1 MGGMNMSQSRVR
13 LTLSAVSLSVAAI
26 AATGVQAQDR
36 ADALSKL
43 PQNLQ
48 ALYTD
53 AVDVGPSLYADFKAP
68 AKPWKWCHSE
78 SYMGNPWR
86 VTFNGELARL
96 VEGAKASGDVSEF
109 IVSDSNNDI
118 TQQISQIRAFI
129 EQGCSVI
136 TTIAGSST
144 ALNAVIEDA
153 HKAGIPV
160 ITSAGA
166 VTTPHAI
173 NVMHNQNLWGYQMGK
188 GIAQALPNGGT
199 ILQVEGISG
208 HPLVQQEN
216 AGLDKA
222 VSEAT
227 GLTIARKVSG
237 EWTGTTTKSAVLQ
250 ALATTPQNIDA
261 VWSTG
266 SEARFIAEAFQQA
279 GRPLPLIA
287 ASISGDALGF
297 WNANQADFKF
307 YGGEVS
313 PHVAAQNAFR
323 VALRVVE
330 GQTPIVNTIIAPMP
344 LITQADLPTW
354 YKDCMKP
361 DSTSIFPVPPADPFP
376 EDVLNG
382 YFTNG
387 AATPLYDFAKTPA
400 SCTP

>member
-1 MGGMNMSQSRVR
+1 MKTFQSGFG
-13 LTLSAVSLSVAAI
+13 LSLLAAALLSSAAVPAY
-26 AATGVQAQDR
+26 
-36 ADALSKL
+36 ADARSDALQAL
-43 PQNLQ
+43 PATVR

-53 AVDVGPSLYADFKAP
+53 AVDVAPSQLSEFEAP
-68 AKPWKWCHSE
+68 AKPWRWCHSE

-86 VTFNGELARL
+86 VTFNDELARL
-96 VEGAKASGDVSEF
+96 VNGVKEAGDVSEF
-109 IVSDSNNDI
+109 VVSDSNGDA
-118 TQQISQIRAFI
+118 TQQISQIRSFI
-129 EQGCSVI
+129 ERGCSVI

-144 ALNAVIEDA
+144 ALNAVIEEA

-166 VTTPHAI
+166 VTTPVAI

-188 GIAQALPNGGT
+188 GIAEALPDGGT

-222 VSEAT
+222 VAES
-227 GLTIARKVSG
+227 GNLTIARKVSG

-250 ALATTPQNIDA
+250 ALATTPQQIDA

-297 WNANQADFKF
+297 WHENQDSFKF

-313 PHVAAQNAFR
+313 PHVAAHNAFR
-323 VALRVVE
+323 VALRILE
-330 GQTPIVNTIIAPMP
+330 GQKPIVNTIIAPMP
-344 LITQADLPTW
+344 TITQADLPTW

-361 DSTSIFPVPPADPFP
+361 DSAAIFPIPPQDPFP
-376 EDVLNG
+376 EELLNG
-382 YFTNG
+382 YFSNG
-387 AATPLYDFAKTPA
+387 QATPLYDFAKVPA
-400 SCTP
+400 SCAK

>member
-1 MGGMNMSQSRVR
+1 MKA
-13 LTLSAVSLSVAAI
+13 LAVALLVLPAVQA
-26 AATGVQAQDR
+26 QAQDR
-36 ADALSKL
+36 AELIGALPEK
-43 PQNLQ
+43 LQ

-53 AVDVGPSLYADFKAP
+53 AIEVGPSMYSDFKAP
-68 AKPWKWCHSE
+68 AKPWRWCHSE

-86 VTFNGELARL
+86 VTFNDELKRL
-96 VEGAKASGDVSEF
+96 VEGAKSAGDVSEF
-109 IVSDSNNDI
+109 VVSDSNGDV

-153 HKAGIPV
+153 YKAGIPV

-166 VTTPHAI
+166 VTTPYAI
-173 NVMHNQNLWGYQMGK
+173 NVMHNQNLWGYQMGE
-188 GIAQALPNGGT
+188 GIAENLPDGGT

-216 AGLDKA
+216 AGLEKA
-222 VSEAT
+222 VAEA
-227 GLTIARKVSG
+227 GNLTIARKVSG
-237 EWTGTTTKSAVLQ
+237 EWTGTTTKSSVLQ
-250 ALATTPQNIDA
+250 ALATTPQQIDA

-279 GRPLPLIA
+279 GRPLPLIT

-297 WNANQADFKF
+297 WHANQDNFKF

-323 VALRVVE
+323 VALRILE
-330 GQTPIVNTIIAPMP
+330 GQKPLINTIIAPMP
-344 LITQADLPTW
+344 TITQIDLPTW

-361 DSTSIFPVPPADPFP
+361 DSAAIFPVPPTDPFP
-376 EDVLNG
+376 EELLNG
-382 YFTNG
+382 YFSNG
-387 AATPLYDFAKTPA
+387 AATPLYDFSKVPA
-400 SCTP
+400 SCAD

>member
-1 MGGMNMSQSRVR
+1 MKTFQSGFR
-13 LTLSAVSLSVAAI
+13 LSLLAAALLSSASLPAY
-26 AATGVQAQDR
+26 
-36 ADALSKL
+36 ADARSDA
-43 PQNLQ
+43 LQ
-48 ALYTD
+48 ALPENVRALYTE
-53 AVDVGPSLYADFKAP
+53 AVDVAPATFTDFKAP
-68 AKPWKWCHSE
+68 AKPWRWCHSE

-86 VTFNGELARL
+86 VTFNDELARL
-96 VEGAKASGDVSEF
+96 VNGAKEAGDVSEF
-109 IVSDSNNDI
+109 IVSDSNGDA

-129 EQGCSVI
+129 ERGCSVI

-153 HKAGIPV
+153 QKAGIPV

-166 VTTPHAI
+166 VTTPAAI
-173 NVMHNQNLWGYQMGK
+173 NVMHNQNLWGYQMGT
-188 GIAQALPNGGT
+188 GIAGALPNGGT

-222 VSEAT
+222 VAES
-227 GLTIARKVSG
+227 GNLTIARKVSG

-250 ALATTPQNIDA
+250 ALATTPQQIDA

-287 ASISGDALGF
+287 GSISGDALGF
-297 WNANQADFKF
+297 WHENQNTFKF

-323 VALRVVE
+323 VALRIIE
-330 GQTPIVNTIIAPMP
+330 GQKPIVNTIIAPMP
-344 LITQADLPTW
+344 SITQADLPTW

-361 DSTSIFPVPPADPFP
+361 DSAAIFPIPPQDPFP
-376 EDVLNG
+376 EELLNG
-382 YFTNG
+382 YFSNG
-387 AATPLYDFAKTPA
+387 QATPLYDFAKVPA
-400 SCTP
+400 SCAK

>member
-1 MGGMNMSQSRVR
+1 MSQFCSGVS
-13 LTLSAVSLSVAAI
+13 LKALAVALLALSA
-26 AATGVQAQDR
+26 ATAQAQDR
-36 ADALSKL
+36 AEIIGAL
-43 PQNLQ
+43 PENLQ
-48 ALYTD
+48 LLYTD
-53 AVDVGPSLYADFKAP
+53 AIEVGPSMYADFKAP
-68 AKPWKWCHSE
+68 AKPWRWCHSE

-86 VTFNGELARL
+86 VTFNDELQRL
-96 VEGAKASGDVSEF
+96 VEGAKATGDVSEF
-109 IVSDSNNDI
+109 IVSDSNGDA
-118 TQQISQIRAFI
+118 TQQISQMRAFI

-153 HKAGIPV
+153 YKAGIPV

-166 VTTPHAI
+166 VTTPYAI

-188 GIAQALPNGGT
+188 GIAENLPDGGT
-199 ILQVEGISG
+199 ILQIEGISG

-222 VSEAT
+222 VAEAEN
-227 GLTIARKVSG
+227 LTIARKVSG

-250 ALATTPQNIDA
+250 ALATTPQQIDA

-266 SEARFIAEAFQQA
+266 SEGRFIAEAFQQA
-279 GRPLPLIA
+279 GRPLPLIT

-297 WNANQADFKF
+297 WHENQDSFKF

-323 VALRVVE
+323 VALRMIE
-330 GQTPIVNTIIAPMP
+330 GQKPLINTIIAPMP
-344 LITQADLPTW
+344 TITQADLPSW

-361 DSTSIFPVPPADPFP
+361 DSAAIFPIPPTDPFP
-376 EDVLNG
+376 EELLNG
-382 YFTNG
+382 YFSNG
-387 AATPLYDFAKTPA
+387 AATPLYDFSKVPA
-400 SCTP
+400 SCTN

>member
-1 MGGMNMSQSRVR
+1 MKTSETGFGLALLAAAV
-13 LTLSAVSLSVAAI
+13 LSSSALPAY
-26 AATGVQAQDR
+26 
-36 ADALSKL
+36 ADARSEALQAL
-43 PQNLQ
+43 PEKAR

-53 AVDVGPSLYADFKAP
+53 AVDLGLAQFSDFKAP
-68 AKPWKWCHSE
+68 AKPWRWCHSE

-86 VTFNGELARL
+86 VTFNDELARL
-96 VEGAKASGDVSEF
+96 VDGAKEAGDVSEF
-109 IVSDSNNDI
+109 VVSDSNGDT
-118 TQQISQIRAFI
+118 TQQISQIRSFI
-129 EQGCSVI
+129 ERGCSVI

-153 HKAGIPV
+153 YKAGIPV

-166 VTTPHAI
+166 VTTPSAI

-188 GIAQALPNGGT
+188 GIAQALPNGGS

-216 AGLDKA
+216 AGLEKA
-222 VSEAT
+222 VAES
-227 GLTIARKVSG
+227 GNLTIARKVSG

-250 ALATTPQNIDA
+250 ALATTPQQIDA

-287 ASISGDALGF
+287 ASISGDALGY
-297 WNANQADFKF
+297 WQENQDAFKF

-323 VALRVVE
+323 VALRVVS
-330 GQTPIVNTIIAPMP
+330 GQKPIVNTIIAPMP
-344 LITQADLPTW
+344 TIAQADLPTW

-361 DSTSIFPVPPADPFP
+361 DSAAIFPIPPQDPFP
-376 EDVLNG
+376 EELLNA
-382 YFTNG
+382 YFSNG
-387 AATPLYDFAKTPA
+387 EATPLYDFSKVPA
-400 SCTP
+400 SCTK

>member
-1 MGGMNMSQSRVR
+1 MKTFQSGFR
-13 LTLSAVSLSVAAI
+13 LSLLAAALLSTAAVPAH
-26 AATGVQAQDR
+26 
-36 ADALSKL
+36 ADVHSDA
-43 PQNLQ
+43 LQ
-48 ALYTD
+48 ALPENVRALYTE
-53 AVDVGPSLYADFKAP
+53 AVDVAPAALGDFKAP
-68 AKPWKWCHSE
+68 AKPWRWCHSE

-86 VTFNGELARL
+86 VTFNDELARL
-96 VEGAKASGDVSEF
+96 VNGAKEAGDVSEF
-109 IVSDSNNDI
+109 IVSDSNGDA

-129 EQGCSVI
+129 ERGCSVI

-153 HKAGIPV
+153 QKAGIPV

-166 VTTPHAI
+166 VTTPVAI

-188 GIAQALPNGGT
+188 GIAEALPNGGT

-222 VSEAT
+222 VAES
-227 GLTIARKVSG
+227 GNLTIARKVSG

-250 ALATTPQNIDA
+250 ALATTPQQIDA

-297 WNANQADFKF
+297 WHENQDGFKF

-323 VALRVVE
+323 VALRIIE
-330 GQTPIVNTIIAPMP
+330 GQKPIVNTIIAPMP
-344 LITQADLPTW
+344 TITQADLPTW

-361 DSTSIFPVPPADPFP
+361 DSAAIFPIPPQDPFP
-376 EDVLNG
+376 EELLNG
-382 YFTNG
+382 YFSNG
-387 AATPLYDFAKTPA
+387 QATPLYDFAKIPA
-400 SCTP
+400 SCAQ

>member
-1 MGGMNMSQSRVR
+1 MTLLRMGFGLKLLATAM
-13 LTLSAVSLSVAAI
+13 LSSAAI
-26 AATGVQAQDR
+26 PAFADSRSEALQA
-36 ADALSKL
+36 L
-43 PQNLQ
+43 PDNVR

-53 AVDVGPSLYADFKAP
+53 AVDVGPSGLADFSAP

-86 VTFNGELARL
+86 VTFNDELARL
-96 VEGAKASGDVSEF
+96 VNGAKEAGDVSEF
-109 IVSDSNNDI
+109 IVSDSNGDA
-118 TQQISQIRAFI
+118 TQQISQIRSFI
-129 EQGCSVI
+129 ERGCSVI

-144 ALNAVIEDA
+144 ALNTVIEDA

-166 VTTPHAI
+166 VTTPTAI

-188 GIAQALPNGGT
+188 GIADALPDGGAV
-199 ILQVEGISG
+199 LQVEGISG

-222 VSEAT
+222 VAEA
-227 GLTIARKVSG
+227 GNLTVARKVSG

-250 ALATTPQNIDA
+250 ALATTPQQIDA

-279 GRPLPLIA
+279 GRPMPLIA
-287 ASISGDALGF
+287 ASISGDALGY
-297 WNANQADFKF
+297 WNANQDTFKF

-313 PHVAAQNAFR
+313 PHVAAHNAFR
-323 VALRVVE
+323 VALRIVS
-330 GQTPIVNTIIAPMP
+330 GQKPLVNTIIAPMP
-344 LITQADLPTW
+344 TITQADLPTW

-361 DSTSIFPVPPADPFP
+361 DSAAIFPIPPQDPFP
-376 EDVLNG
+376 EDLLNG

-387 AATPLYDFAKTPA
+387 EATPLYDFTQVPA
-400 SCTP
+400 SCAE

>member
-1 MGGMNMSQSRVR
+1 MKTFESGF
-13 LTLSAVSLSVAAI
+13 SLSLVAAALLSS
-26 AATGVQAQDR
+26 AAVPAY
-36 ADALSKL
+36 ADARSDALQAL
-43 PQNLQ
+43 PENAR

-53 AVDVGPSLYADFKAP
+53 AVDVGPSQFADFKAP
-68 AKPWKWCHSE
+68 AKPWRWCHSE

-86 VTFNGELARL
+86 VTFNDELARL
-96 VEGAKASGDVSEF
+96 VNGAKEAGDVSEF
-109 IVSDSNNDI
+109 VVSDSNGDT
-118 TQQISQIRAFI
+118 TQQISQIRSFI
-129 EQGCSVI
+129 ERGCSVI

-144 ALNAVIEDA
+144 ALNAVIEEA
-153 HKAGIPV
+153 YKAGIPV

-166 VTTPHAI
+166 VTSSAAV

-188 GIAQALPNGGT
+188 GIAEGLPNGGT

-222 VSEAT
+222 VAES
-227 GLTIARKVSG
+227 GNLTIARKVSG
-237 EWTGTTTKSAVLQ
+237 EWTGTTTKSVILQ
-250 ALATTPQNIDA
+250 ALATTPQQIDA

-287 ASISGDALGF
+287 ASISGDALGY
-297 WNANQADFKF
+297 WNANRDGFKF

-323 VALRVVE
+323 VALRVVS
-330 GQTPIVNTIIAPMP
+330 GQKPIVNTIIAPMP
-344 LITQADLPTW
+344 TITQADLPIW

-361 DSTSIFPVPPADPFP
+361 DSAAIFPIPPQDPFP
-376 EDVLNG
+376 EELLNA

-387 AATPLYDFAKTPA
+387 EATPLYDFSKVPA
-400 SCTP
+400 SCSN

>member
-1 MGGMNMSQSRVR
+1 MKTFVPGLG
-13 LTLSAVSLSVAAI
+13 LSLMAAALLSSASVPAL
-26 AATGVQAQDR
+26 
-36 ADALSKL
+36 ADARSDALQAL
-43 PQNLQ
+43 PENVR

-53 AVDVGPSLYADFKAP
+53 AVDVAPAQLGEFKAP
-68 AKPWKWCHSE
+68 AKPWRWCHSE

-86 VTFNGELARL
+86 VTFNDELARL
-96 VEGAKASGDVSEF
+96 VNGAKEAGHVSEF
-109 IVSDSNNDI
+109 VVSDSNGDT
-118 TQQISQIRAFI
+118 TQQISQIRSFI
-129 EQGCSVI
+129 ERGCSVI

-153 HKAGIPV
+153 AKAGIPV

-166 VTTPHAI
+166 VTTPVAI

-188 GIAQALPNGGT
+188 GIAEALPNGGT

-222 VSEAT
+222 VAES
-227 GLTIARKVSG
+227 GNLTIARKVSG

-250 ALATTPQNIDA
+250 ALATTPQQIDA

-287 ASISGDALGF
+287 GSISGDALGY
-297 WNANQADFKF
+297 WNANQDTFKF

-323 VALRVVE
+323 VALRIVS
-330 GQTPIVNTIIAPMP
+330 GQKPVVNTIIAPMP
-344 LITQADLPTW
+344 TITQADLPTW

-361 DSTSIFPVPPADPFP
+361 DSAAIFPIPPQDPFP
-376 EDVLNG
+376 EDLLSA

-387 AATPLYDFAKTPA
+387 EATPLYDFSKVPA
-400 SCTP
+400 SCSN

>member
-1 MGGMNMSQSRVR
+1 MKTFQSGFG
-13 LTLSAVSLSVAAI
+13 LSLLAVALLSSAAVP
-26 AATGVQAQDR
+26 AH
-36 ADALSKL
+36 ADARSDALQAL
-43 PQNLQ
+43 PEAVR

-53 AVDVGPSLYADFKAP
+53 AVDVGPSQLSAFKAP
-68 AKPWKWCHSE
+68 AKPWRWCHSE

-86 VTFNGELARL
+86 VTFNDELARL
-96 VEGAKASGDVSEF
+96 VNGVKEAGDVSEF
-109 IVSDSNNDI
+109 IVSDSNGDA
-118 TQQISQIRAFI
+118 TQQISQIRSFI
-129 EQGCSVI
+129 ERGCSVI

-144 ALNAVIEDA
+144 ALNAVIEEA

-166 VTTPHAI
+166 VTTPVAI

-188 GIAQALPNGGT
+188 GIAQALPDGGT

-222 VSEAT
+222 VAES
-227 GLTIARKVSG
+227 GNLTIARKVSG

-250 ALATTPQNIDA
+250 ALATTPQQIDA

-279 GRPLPLIA
+279 GRPLPLIT
-287 ASISGDALGF
+287 ASISGDALGY
-297 WNANQADFKF
+297 WHENQDAFKF

-323 VALRVVE
+323 VALRILE
-330 GQTPIVNTIIAPMP
+330 GQKPVVNTIIAPMP
-344 LITQADLPTW
+344 TITQADLPTW

-361 DSTSIFPVPPADPFP
+361 DSAAIFPIPPQDPFP
-376 EDVLNG
+376 EELLNG
-382 YFTNG
+382 YFSNG
-387 AATPLYDFAKTPA
+387 QATPLYDFAKVPA
-400 SCTP
+400 SCTK

>member
-1 MGGMNMSQSRVR
+1 MKTHRSR
-13 LTLSAVSLSVAAI
+13 LCLGIVAAALLSTAVI
-26 AATGVQAQDR
+26 PAHADDR
-36 ADALSKL
+36 SDV
-43 PQNLQ
+43 LQ
-48 ALYTD
+48 ALPEEVRALYTA
-53 AVDVGPSLYADFKAP
+53 AVDVAPSKFSDFKAP
-68 AKPWKWCHSE
+68 AKPWRWCHSE

-86 VTFNGELARL
+86 VTFNNELARL
-96 VEGAKASGDVSEF
+96 VDATKQSGDVSEF
-109 IVSDSNNDI
+109 VVSDSNGDV

-153 HKAGIPV
+153 YKAGIPV

-166 VTTPHAI
+166 VTTSYAV

-222 VSEAT
+222 VAES
-227 GLTIARKVSG
+227 GNLTIARKVSG

-250 ALATTPQNIDA
+250 ALATTPQPIDA

-279 GRPLPLIA
+279 GRPLPLIT
-287 ASISGDALGF
+287 ASISGDALGY
-297 WNANQADFKF
+297 WNQNKDSFKF

-323 VALRVVE
+323 VALRVVS
-330 GQTPIVNTIIAPMP
+330 GQKPLVNTIIAPMP
-344 LITQADLPTW
+344 TITQADLPTW

-361 DSTSIFPVPPADPFP
+361 DSAAIFPIPPQDPFP
-376 EDVLNG
+376 EELLNS
-382 YFTNG
+382 YFSNG
-387 AATPLYDFAKTPA
+387 DATPPYDFSKVPS
-400 SCTP
+400 SCTQ

>member
-1 MGGMNMSQSRVR
+1 MNRLETGPG
-13 LTLSAVSLSVAAI
+13 LTLLAAALLSSTAFPAY
-26 AATGVQAQDR
+26 
-36 ADALSKL
+36 ADARSDAMQAL
-43 PQNLQ
+43 PENAR
-48 ALYTD
+48 ALYTE
-53 AVDVGPSLYADFKAP
+53 AVDVGPAQFADFKAP
-68 AKPWKWCHSE
+68 AKPWRWCHSE

-86 VTFNGELARL
+86 VTFNDELARL
-96 VEGAKASGDVSEF
+96 VNGAKEAGDVSEF
-109 IVSDSNNDI
+109 IVSDSNGDT
-118 TQQISQIRAFI
+118 TQQISQIRSFI
-129 EQGCSVI
+129 ETGCSII

-144 ALNAVIEDA
+144 ALNTVIEDA
-153 HKAGIPV
+153 YKAGIPV

-166 VTTPHAI
+166 VTTPTAI

-216 AGLDKA
+216 AGLEKA
-222 VSEAT
+222 VSES
-227 GLTIARKVSG
+227 GNLTVARKVSG

-250 ALATTPQNIDA
+250 ALATTPQQIDA

-287 ASISGDALGF
+287 ASISGDALGY
-297 WNANQADFKF
+297 WHENQDAFKF

-323 VALRVVE
+323 VALRVVS
-330 GQTPIVNTIIAPMP
+330 GQKPIVNTIIAPMP
-344 LITQADLPTW
+344 TITQADLPTW

-361 DSTSIFPVPPADPFP
+361 DSAAIFPIPPQDPFQ
-376 EDVLNG
+376 EDLLNA

-387 AATPLYDFAKTPA
+387 EATPLYDFSKVPA
-400 SCTP
+400 SCTK

>member
-1 MGGMNMSQSRVR
+1 MKLLHSGLGLN
-13 LTLSAVSLSVAAI
+13 LITAALLSAAAVP
-26 AATGVQAQDR
+26 AYADSRT
-36 ADALSKL
+36 DALQAL
-43 PQNLQ
+43 PENVR

-53 AVDVGPSLYADFKAP
+53 SVDVGPSQLGEFKAP
-68 AKPWKWCHSE
+68 DKPWRWCHSE

-86 VTFNGELARL
+86 VTFNDELARL
-96 VEGAKASGDVSEF
+96 VNGAKEAGDVSEF
-109 IVSDSNNDI
+109 VVSDSNGDA
-118 TQQISQIRAFI
+118 TQQISQIRSFI
-129 EQGCSVI
+129 ERGCSII

-153 HKAGIPV
+153 SKAGIPV

-166 VTTPHAI
+166 VTTPIAI

-188 GIAQALPNGGT
+188 GIAEALPNGGT

-222 VSEAT
+222 AAES
-227 GLTIARKVSG
+227 GNLTIARKVSG

-250 ALATTPQNIDA
+250 ALVTTPQQIDA

-287 ASISGDALGF
+287 ASISGDALGY
-297 WNANQADFKF
+297 WNANQDTFKF

-323 VALRVVE
+323 VALRVVS
-330 GQTPIVNTIIAPMP
+330 GQKPLVNTIIAPMP
-344 LITQADLPTW
+344 TITQADLPTW

-361 DSTSIFPVPPADPFP
+361 DSAAIFPIPPQDPFP
-376 EDVLNG
+376 EELLSAYFSNG
-382 YFTNG
+382 E
-387 AATPLYDFAKTPA
+387 ATPLYDYAKVPA
-400 SCTP
+400 SCAK

>member
-1 MGGMNMSQSRVR
+1 MKMFQSGFR
-13 LTLSAVSLSVAAI
+13 LSLLAAALLSSAAVPAY
-26 AATGVQAQDR
+26 
-36 ADALSKL
+36 ADARSDA
-43 PQNLQ
+43 LQ
-48 ALYTD
+48 ALPENVRALYTE
-53 AVDVGPSLYADFKAP
+53 AVDVAPAALGDFKAP
-68 AKPWKWCHSE
+68 AKPWRWCHSE

-86 VTFNGELARL
+86 VTFNDELARL
-96 VEGAKASGDVSEF
+96 VNGAKEAGDVSEF
-109 IVSDSNNDI
+109 IVSDSNGDA
-118 TQQISQIRAFI
+118 TQQISQIRSFI
-129 EQGCSVI
+129 ERGCSVI

-153 HKAGIPV
+153 QKAGIPV

-166 VTTPHAI
+166 VTTPAAI
-173 NVMHNQNLWGYQMGK
+173 NVMHNQNLWGYQMGR
-188 GIAQALPNGGT
+188 GIAEALPNGGT

-222 VSEAT
+222 VAES
-227 GLTIARKVSG
+227 GNLTIARKVSG

-250 ALATTPQNIDA
+250 ALATTPQQIDA

-287 ASISGDALGF
+287 GSISGDALGF
-297 WNANQADFKF
+297 WHENQDSFKF

-323 VALRVVE
+323 VALRIIE
-330 GQTPIVNTIIAPMP
+330 GQKPIVNTIIAPMP
-344 LITQADLPTW
+344 TITQADLPTW

-361 DSTSIFPVPPADPFP
+361 DSAAIFPIPPQDPFS
-376 EDVLNG
+376 EELLNG
-382 YFTNG
+382 YFSNG
-387 AATPLYDFAKTPA
+387 QATPLYDFAKVPA
-400 SCTP
+400 SCAK

>member
-1 MGGMNMSQSRVR
+1 MNRLESGLG
-13 LTLSAVSLSVAAI
+13 LTLLAAALLSSAAI
-26 AATGVQAQDR
+26 PAY
-36 ADALSKL
+36 ADARSDALQAL
-43 PQNLQ
+43 PDNAR

-53 AVDVGPSLYADFKAP
+53 AVDVGPAQFADFKAP
-68 AKPWKWCHSE
+68 TKPWRWCHSE

-86 VTFNGELARL
+86 VTFNDELARL
-96 VEGAKASGDVSEF
+96 VNGAKEAGDVSEF
-109 IVSDSNNDI
+109 VVSDSNGDT
-118 TQQISQIRAFI
+118 TQQISQMRSFI
-129 EQGCSVI
+129 EKGCSVI

-166 VTTPHAI
+166 VTTPTAI

-188 GIAQALPNGGT
+188 GIAQALQDGGT

-216 AGLDKA
+216 AGLEKA
-222 VSEAT
+222 VAES
-227 GLTIARKVSG
+227 GNLTIARKVSG

-250 ALATTPQNIDA
+250 ALATTPQQIDA

-287 ASISGDALGF
+287 ASISGDGLGY
-297 WNANQADFKF
+297 WHENQDAFKF

-323 VALRVVE
+323 VALRVVS
-330 GQTPIVNTIIAPMP
+330 GQKPIVNTIIAPMP
-344 LITQADLPTW
+344 TITQADLPTW

-361 DSTSIFPVPPADPFP
+361 DSAAIFPIPPQDPFP
-376 EDVLNG
+376 EELLSAYFSNG
-382 YFTNG
+382 Q
-387 AATPLYDFAKTPA
+387 ATPLYDFSKVPA
-400 SCTP
+400 SCTK

>member
-1 MGGMNMSQSRVR
+1 MKTFQSGFR
-13 LTLSAVSLSVAAI
+13 LSLLAAALLSSAAVPAY
-26 AATGVQAQDR
+26 
-36 ADALSKL
+36 ADARSDA
-43 PQNLQ
+43 LQ
-48 ALYTD
+48 ALPENVRALYTE
-53 AVDVGPSLYADFKAP
+53 AVDVAPAALGEFKAP
-68 AKPWKWCHSE
+68 AKPWRWCHSE

-86 VTFNGELARL
+86 VTFNDELARL
-96 VEGAKASGDVSEF
+96 VNGAKEAGAVSEF
-109 IVSDSNNDI
+109 IVSDSNGDA
-118 TQQISQIRAFI
+118 TQQISQIRSFI
-129 EQGCSVI
+129 ERGCSVI

-153 HKAGIPV
+153 QKAGIPV

-166 VTTPHAI
+166 VTTPAAI

-188 GIAQALPNGGT
+188 GIAEALPNGGA

-222 VSEAT
+222 VAES
-227 GLTIARKVSG
+227 GNLTIARKVSG

-250 ALATTPQNIDA
+250 ALATTPQQIDA

-287 ASISGDALGF
+287 GSISGDALGF
-297 WNANQADFKF
+297 WHENEDSFKF

-323 VALRVVE
+323 VALRIIE
-330 GQTPIVNTIIAPMP
+330 GQKPIVNTIIAPMP
-344 LITQADLPTW
+344 TITQADLPTW

-361 DSTSIFPVPPADPFP
+361 DSAAIFPIPPQDPFP
-376 EDVLNG
+376 EELLNG
-382 YFTNG
+382 YFSNG
-387 AATPLYDFAKTPA
+387 QATPLYDFAKVPA
-400 SCTP
+400 SCAK

>member
-1 MGGMNMSQSRVR
+1 MTGFRPR
-13 LTLSAVSLSVAAI
+13 LAFKAFTLAFLSATALAAP
-26 AATGVQAQDR
+26 AHSADR
-36 ADALSKL
+36 AALLAKL
-43 PQNLQ
+43 PADLQ

-53 AVDVGPSLYADFKAP
+53 PVEVGPSAYDDFKAP
-68 AKPWKWCHSE
+68 AKPWKWCQSE

-86 VTFNGELARL
+86 VTYNDELKRL
-96 VEGAKASGDVSEF
+96 VEGAKAAGDVSEF
-109 IVSDSNNDI
+109 VVSDSNGDT

-144 ALNAVIEDA
+144 ALNAVIDDA

-166 VTTPHAI
+166 VTTPNAI

-188 GIAQALPNGGT
+188 GIAAELKDGGN

-216 AGLDKA
+216 AGLEKA
-222 VSEAT
+222 VAEA
-227 GLTIARKVSG
+227 GNLTIVRKVSG

-250 ALATTPQNIDA
+250 ALATSPQQIDA

-266 SEARFIAEAFQQA
+266 SEGRFIAEAFQQA

-297 WNANQADFKF
+297 WNENKDTFKF

-313 PHVAAQNAFR
+313 PHVAAENSFR
-323 VALRVVE
+323 VALRVLE
-330 GQTPIVNTIIAPMP
+330 GQKPLVNTIIAPMP
-344 LITQADLPTW
+344 TVTQADLPAW

-361 DSTSIFPVPPADPFP
+361 DSSSIFPIPPQDPFP
-376 EDVLNG
+376 EEMLNG
-382 YFTNG
+382 YFQNG
-387 AATPLYDFAKTPA
+387 AATPLYDFSKVPA
-400 SCTP
+400 SCAE

>member
-1 MGGMNMSQSRVR
+1 MKTFPSGFG
-13 LTLSAVSLSVAAI
+13 LSLLAAALLSSAA
-26 AATGVQAQDR
+26 APAR
-36 ADALSKL
+36 ADALQAL
-43 PQNLQ
+43 PEAVR

-53 AVDVGPSLYADFKAP
+53 PVDVAPAEFADFKAP
-68 AKPWKWCHSE
+68 AKPWRWCHSE

-86 VTFNGELARL
+86 VTFNDELARL
-96 VEGAKASGDVSEF
+96 VNGAKEAGAVSEF
-109 IVSDSNNDI
+109 IVSDSNGDA
-118 TQQISQIRAFI
+118 TQQISQIRSFI
-129 EQGCSVI
+129 ERGCSVI

-153 HKAGIPV
+153 YKAGIPV

-166 VTTPHAI
+166 VTSSYAV

-188 GIAQALPNGGT
+188 GIAEALPDGGT

-216 AGLDKA
+216 AGLEKA
-222 VSEAT
+222 VAES
-227 GLTIARKVSG
+227 GNLTIVRKVSG
-237 EWTGTTTKSAVLQ
+237 EWTGTTTKSVVLQ
-250 ALATTPQNIDA
+250 ALATTPQQIDA

-297 WNANQADFKF
+297 WHENQDAFKF

-323 VALRVVE
+323 VALRIVE
-330 GQTPIVNTIIAPMP
+330 GQKPIVNTIIAPMP
-344 LITQADLPTW
+344 TITQADLPTW

-361 DSTSIFPVPPADPFP
+361 DSAAIFPIPPQDPFP
-376 EDVLNG
+376 EELLNG
-382 YFTNG
+382 YFTEG
-387 AATPLYDFAKTPA
+387 KATPLYDYSKVPA
-400 SCTP
+400 SCAK

>member
-1 MGGMNMSQSRVR
+1 MTFQSGFR
-13 LTLSAVSLSVAAI
+13 LSLLAAALLSSAAVPAY
-26 AATGVQAQDR
+26 
-36 ADALSKL
+36 ADARSDALQSL
-43 PQNLQ
+43 PENVR
-48 ALYTD
+48 ALYTE
-53 AVDVGPSLYADFKAP
+53 AVEVGPAALGDFKAP
-68 AKPWKWCHSE
+68 AKPWRWCHSE

-86 VTFNGELARL
+86 VTFNDELARL
-96 VEGAKASGDVSEF
+96 VNGAKEAGDVSEF
-109 IVSDSNNDI
+109 VVSDSNGDA

-153 HKAGIPV
+153 QKAGIPV

-166 VTTPHAI
+166 VTTPAAI

-188 GIAQALPNGGT
+188 GIAEALPNGGT

-222 VSEAT
+222 VAES
-227 GLTIARKVSG
+227 GNLTIARKVSG

-250 ALATTPQNIDA
+250 ALATTPQQIDA

-287 ASISGDALGF
+287 GSISGDALGF
-297 WNANQADFKF
+297 WNANQETFKF

-323 VALRVVE
+323 VALRIIE
-330 GQTPIVNTIIAPMP
+330 GQKPLVNTIIAPMP
-344 LITQADLPTW
+344 TVTQADLPTW

-361 DSTSIFPVPPADPFP
+361 DSAAIFPIPPQDPFP
-376 EDVLNG
+376 EELLNG
-382 YFTNG
+382 YFSNG
-387 AATPLYDFAKTPA
+387 QATPLYDFAKVPI
-400 SCTP
+400 SCAK

>member
-1 MGGMNMSQSRVR
+1 MKTFQSGFR
-13 LTLSAVSLSVAAI
+13 LSLLAAALLSSASVPAY
-26 AATGVQAQDR
+26 
-36 ADALSKL
+36 ADARSDA
-43 PQNLQ
+43 LQ
-48 ALYTD
+48 ALPENVRALYTE
-53 AVDVGPSLYADFKAP
+53 AVDVAPAALTDFKAP
-68 AKPWKWCHSE
+68 AKPWRWCHSE

-86 VTFNGELARL
+86 VTFNDELARL
-96 VEGAKASGDVSEF
+96 VNGAKEAGDVSEF
-109 IVSDSNNDI
+109 IVSDSNGDA

-129 EQGCSVI
+129 ERGCSVI

-153 HKAGIPV
+153 QKAGIPV

-166 VTTPHAI
+166 VTTPAAI

-188 GIAQALPNGGT
+188 GIAGALPDGGT

-222 VSEAT
+222 VAES
-227 GLTIARKVSG
+227 GNLTIARKVSG

-250 ALATTPQNIDA
+250 ALATTPQQIDA

-287 ASISGDALGF
+287 GSISGDTLGF
-297 WNANQADFKF
+297 WHENQDSFKF

-323 VALRVVE
+323 VALRIIE
-330 GQTPIVNTIIAPMP
+330 GQKPIVNTIIAPMP
-344 LITQADLPTW
+344 TITQADLPTW

-361 DSTSIFPVPPADPFP
+361 DSAAIFPIPPQDPFP
-376 EDVLNG
+376 EELLNG
-382 YFTNG
+382 YFSNG
-387 AATPLYDFAKTPA
+387 QATPLYDFAKVPA
-400 SCTP
+400 SCAK

>member
-1 MGGMNMSQSRVR
+1 MSEFRSGVC
-13 LTLSAVSLSVAAI
+13 LKALAVALLALPAVHA
-26 AATGVQAQDR
+26 QAQDR
-36 ADALSKL
+36 AALIGAL
-43 PQNLQ
+43 PASLQ

-53 AVDVGPSLYADFKAP
+53 AIEVGPSMYADFKAP
-68 AKPWKWCHSE
+68 AKPWRWCHSE

-86 VTFNGELARL
+86 VTFNDELKRL
-96 VEGAKASGDVSEF
+96 VEGAKAAGDVSQF
-109 IVSDSNNDI
+109 VVSDSNGDA

-144 ALNAVIEDA
+144 ALNAVIDDA
-153 HKAGIPV
+153 YKAGIPV

-166 VTTPHAI
+166 VTTPRAI

-188 GIAQALPNGGT
+188 GIAENLPNGGT

-216 AGLDKA
+216 AGLEKA
-222 VSEAT
+222 VGEA
-227 GLTIARKVSG
+227 GNLTIVRKISG
-237 EWTGTTTKSAVLQ
+237 EWTGSTTKSAVLQ
-250 ALATTPQNIDA
+250 ALATTPQQIDA

-279 GRPLPLIA
+279 GRPLPLIT

-297 WNANQADFKF
+297 WHENQDSFKF

-323 VALRVVE
+323 VALRVLE
-330 GQTPIVNTIIAPMP
+330 GQKPLVNTIIAPMP
-344 LITQADLPTW
+344 TITQADLPTW

-361 DSTSIFPVPPADPFP
+361 DSAAIFPIPPADPFP
-376 EDVLNG
+376 EDLLNG
-382 YFTNG
+382 YFSDGT
-387 AATPLYDFAKTPA
+387 ATPLYDFSKVPA
-400 SCTP
+400 SCAD